1 MANSTLQMQQF
12 EDDAIANLVQADLI
26 IEGLESEPKKEVK
39 QEPCTPEVNYRE
51 VLKTLLPTLHSN
63 KGLVNFAY
71 YLFKQELAKEQQ
83 NDDTDW
89 IAVRQGVN
97 FCDCTKYR
105 SPNKAMNVSHLEQM
119 YLVDLFPA
127 DYYTILW
134 EEKKN
139 LPQNLIRRCNYCHL
153 RDCASHSFCP
163 YFINYLIEK
172 TAKEVYKSSP
182 EKLYEK
188 ILGDDRIDFRGNRL
202 YKIPDNIPRY
212 KREGIDSKSA
222 YSAYLLLAS
231 RMISIHSIEDSHIT
245 YSYLPICRTDLKRSV
260 VADIIDFWKNGSG
273 VIGTLNAEN
282 AVELLHA
289 KTEGCKKCNYEQC
302 PHKLAAYFSYLGAK
316 YNVDPID
323 LAYDVAEQNTYA
335 GIRLRDN
342 YQFNKW
348 LSAVEQAPMTNASK
362 AEFIKMIHFITGR
375 KMNRE
380 IPFLP
385 FNIVVTSPDK
395 EQANEII
402 VNFCN
407 AVWHMD
413 YYRRGLENTK
423 SEDLHIS
430 SLSFTDL
437 CKKYQEAKPATT
449 FILHDVALL
458 CENREFKEGHHKF
471 LKILKDRRNDIMSV
485 IIGEKTEISAFFD
498 AYPSFKRDIFT
509 KALEMCDMSSESVLD
524 ALEDKLT
531 QTFTI
536 SDDVYTQLDQ
546 YIQLTYLSSPL
557 RSISYVNDLYEKI
570 LFNHYNHDV
579 HASNR
584 LSKTDIPYVK
594 PPRTEQEIFEE
605 INSLTGLANV
615 KKELSDINNLVKFN
629 IKIGAI
635 SKNAVNLHMVFTGN
649 PGTGK
654 TTVAKLTAEILYSI
668 GFIRENK
675 LVVCSAK
682 DLIGEYLGQTTPKT
696 AKMCERAYN
705 GILFIDEAYQLSPTG
720 TNDSYK
726 EECIAELIQQMEN
739 NRDKL
744 VVIFAGY
751 SEEMEHFLNHANTG
765 LSSRIGKVI
774 HFPDYSTKE
783 LVEIFENIVHR
794 AGLTLG
800 DGARNK
806 AEDIF
811 RNAKQDAKRFGNA
824 RYARNLYERSLM
836 QHAAITANMDK
847 DDPALKVL
855 RRDEITIPNV

>member
-1 MANSTLQMQQF
+1 MDNSRLQIQQI
-12 EDDAIANLVQADLI
+12 EDDETPNVVQTDLQK
-26 IEGLESEPKKEVK
+26 EKQENEQGREVK
-39 QEPCTPEVNYRE
+39 QESIVPDINYRE
-51 VLKTLLPTLHSN
+51 VIKTLLPTLRNN
-63 KGLVNFAY
+63 KDLLNFAY
-71 YLFKQELAKEQQ
+71 YLHKQELVKAHP
-83 NDDTDW
+83 DVDADW
-89 IAVRQGVN
+89 IAIRQGVN

-105 SPNKAMNVSHLEQM
+105 SPTKTMNVSRLEQM
-119 YLVDLFPA
+119 YIVDLFPA
-127 DYYTILW
+127 DFFTVLW
-134 EEKKN
+134 AEKKH
-139 LPQNLIRRCNYCHL
+139 LPHDLTERCNYCHL
-153 RDCASHSFCP
+153 SDCKSRSFCP
-163 YFINYLIEK
+163 YYINYFIERAA
-172 TAKEVYKSSP
+172 TEVYKVSP
-182 EKLYEK
+182 ENLYEK
-188 ILGDDRIDFRGNRL
+188 ILGDERINFRGRCL
-202 YKIPDNIPRY
+202 YKVPNIVPH
-212 KREGIDSKSA
+212 RERQGIDSKSA
-222 YSAYLLLAS
+222 YGAYLLLAS
-231 RMISIHSIEDSHIT
+231 RMVSIHSFEGPIVA
-245 YSYLPICRTDLKRSV
+245 YSYLPICRADLKHSIV
-260 VADIIDFWKNGSG
+260 EDIIDFWKNGCG

-289 KTEGCKKCNYEQC
+289 KTEGCKKCTYEQC
-302 PHKLAAYFSYLGAK
+302 PHKLAAYFSYLGEK
-316 YNVDPID
+316 YHLDPID
-323 LAYDVAEQNTYA
+323 LAYDIAEHSTYA
-335 GIRLRDN
+335 GVYLRDD

-348 LSAVEQAPMTNASK
+348 LAVVKQAPMTEASK
-362 AEFIKMIHFITGR
+362 VEFIKMIHFITGR
-375 KMNRE
+375 KMNRD

-402 VNFCN
+402 SNFCN

-413 YYRRGLENTK
+413 YYRRGLDNTK
-423 SEDLHIS
+423 SENLYIS
-430 SLSFTDL
+430 SLSFMDL
-437 CKKYQEAKPATT
+437 CQKYQDAKPATT
-449 FILHDVALL
+449 FILHDVSLL
-458 CENREFKEGHHKF
+458 CENREFKEGHHKL
-471 LKILKDRRNDIMSV
+471 LKILKDRRNDVMSIV
-485 IIGEKTEISAFFD
+485 VGEKTEIFSFFD
-498 AYPSFKRDIFT
+498 AYPSFKRDVFT
-509 KALEMCDMSSESVLD
+509 KTLEMCDMSNESVLD

-536 SDDVYTQLDQ
+536 PDDVHIHLDQ
-546 YIQLTYLSSPL
+546 YIRVTYLASSL
-557 RSISYVNDLYEKI
+557 RSMSYVNDLYEKI

-579 HASNR
+579 HAGNK
-584 LSKTDIPYVK
+584 LSKSDVPYVK

-774 HFPDYSTKE
+774 HFPDYSTEE

-800 DGARNK
+800 NGARNK

-855 RRDEITIPNV
+855 RRDEITVPNV